1 MGILGQMQPARGPD
15 MGPDRKC
22 GLTPSSGPDAA
33 RTFSGRFAL
42 VAVVAAA
49 VLSFNLGSRLLL
61 TNDDTR
67 FPVMARDVLVNGH
80 WLVPALPDG
89 TPHLVKPP
97 LVVWL
102 IALTS
107 WPAGSVSVR
116 TAVLPSLL
124 AAIGVALL
132 TYWLGRRL
140 FDPDAGV
147 VAGLTVAT
155 TVGVYSMAHSSMP
168 DMVQLAAG
176 TGAMALY
183 VASGFGARPV
193 VLVPFYGLI
202 GIGSLAKGAAGF
214 VPLAIVLVD
223 AITTHG
229 IAGLKRLLSIPGWI
243 VLAALA
249 VPWWIVSALAGGH
262 QRFVHGVVLNDQLLA
277 YFRRDAWGGR
287 SIAEPITFAATV
299 MLPWGLLLPFAVRRA
314 LRESDPETV
323 RRVRLL
329 LGWLATVF
337 AIMAVSGKQRE
348 RYYLPLCPAGA
359 LLTGWWYSTL
369 AWRWRAPAFA
379 GAWIAVAAVGGAL
392 VTRDTPRVNAET
404 DLGALRS
411 ALGQAPARLFSVD
424 LQDLALSFNLDRPVV
439 NDKNYQSFEDR
450 IRHGEM
456 GYLIISDRALR
467 EESPAPCMRRMARGQ
482 VTRRPFTALDPTG
495 CNR

>member
-33 RTFSGRFAL
+33 RTFPGRFAL

-49 VLSFNLGSRLLL
+49 VLSFNFGSRLLL

-140 FDPDAGV
+140 FDPDAGA

-183 VASGFGARPV
+183 VASGFGARPA

-202 GIGSLAKGAAGF
+202 GLGSLAKGAAGF

-223 AITTHG
+223 VITTHG

-249 VPWWIVSALAGGH
+249 VPWWIVSAVAGGH

-277 YFRRDAWGGR
+277 YFGRDAWGWR

-299 MLPWGLLLPFAVRRA
+299 MLPWSLLLPFAVRRA

-329 LGWLATVF
+329 LVWLATVF

-369 AWRWRAPAFA
+369 AWRWRAPALA

-392 VTRDTPRVNAET
+392 VTRDTTRFNAET

-439 NDKNYQSFEDR
+439 NDKDYQSFEDR
-450 IRHGEM
+450 VRHGEL

-467 EESPAPCMRRMARGQ
+467 AEPAAPCMRRMARGL
-482 VTRRPFTALDPTG
+482 VTRRPLTALDPTG
-495 CNR
+495 CSR

>member
-1 MGILGQMQPARGPD
+1 MGTN
-15 MGPDRKC
+15 RKG
-22 GLTPSSGPDAA
+22 GLTPSSGPAVP
-33 RTFSGRFAL
+33 RKLPGRLAL
-42 VAVVAAA
+42 VAVVGAA
-49 VLSFNLGSRLLL
+49 VLSFNFGSRLLL

-147 VAGLTVAT
+147 VAGLTVVT

-183 VASGFGARPV
+183 VASGFGARPA
-193 VLVPFYGLI
+193 VLVPFYGLV
-202 GIGSLAKGAAGF
+202 GVGSLAKGAAGF
-214 VPLAIVLVD
+214 VPLVIVLVD
-223 AITTHG
+223 AIAAHG
-229 IAGLKRLLSIPGWI
+229 IVGLKRLVSIPGWI

-249 VPWWIVSALAGGH
+249 VPWWIVSAVAGGH

-277 YFRRDAWGGR
+277 YFGRDAWGWQ
-287 SIAEPITFAATV
+287 SIAEPIAFAATV
-299 MLPWGLLLPFAVRRA
+299 MLPWGLLLPFAIRRS
-314 LRESDPETV
+314 LRESDPETA

-329 LGWLATVF
+329 LVWLATVF

-348 RYYLPLCPAGA
+348 RYYLPLCPAVA
-359 LLTGWWYSTL
+359 LLSGWWYSTL

-392 VTRDTPRVNAET
+392 VAQDTPRFNAGT
-404 DLGALRS
+404 DLGALRTEL
-411 ALGQAPARLFSVD
+411 ARAPAPLFSVD
-424 LQDLALSFNLDRPVV
+424 LQDLALSFNLGRPVV

-450 IRHGEM
+450 VRQGEM

-467 EESPAPCMRRMARGQ
+467 EQHPAPCIRRMARGL
-482 VTRRPFTALDPTG
+482 VTRRPFTALDPSG
-495 CNR
+495 CNERARSSDTRGR